1 MTPAYCRHLRR
12 YRFEWGMRTFIRKRR
27 LFATMALALLV
38 GILYFPTLRWL
49 AHEWWSNDYYTHG
62 PLVLMIAG
70 ALLWRRRRAFWYRVP
85 ENRGLVGVGIGLA
98 AHLIGSAWRAP
109 YISALSLPILTAGLV
124 TYFMGMPALRMVA
137 FPLAFA
143 WFAVPLPFVEQ
154 ASVPLQAL
162 TAAASTTLA
171 RLWGIPAQ
179 VQGAQITLASCS
191 LQVGAPCSGLRS
203 IVALLT
209 LDVLFVYLVD
219 GPAWA
224 RGVLLAMAIPM
235 ALIANIVRVALLL
248 VIAQSWGAEAGLH
261 YFHDY
266 SSPVLF
272 LVAVLLLMGVS
283 WAVQCRGI
291 RSDI

>member
-1 MTPAYCRHLRR
+1 
-12 YRFEWGMRTFIRKRR
+12 MRTLIRKRR
-27 LFATMALALLV
+27 LFAAMALALLV

-62 PLVLMIAG
+62 PLVLIIAG
-70 ALLWRRRRAFWYRVP
+70 VLIWRRRRAFWYRSP
-85 ENRGLVGVGIGLA
+85 DNRGLLGMGIGLA

-109 YISALSLPILTAGLV
+109 YISALSLPILVAGLV
-124 TYFMGMPALRMVA
+124 TFFLGVPALRMLA
-137 FPLAFA
+137 FPLAFT
-143 WFAVPLPFVEQ
+143 WFAAPLPFVEQ
-154 ASVPLQAL
+154 ASVPLQSV
-162 TAAASTTLA
+162 TASASTALA

-179 VQGAQITLASCS
+179 VQGAQITLPSCS

-209 LDVLFVYLVD
+209 LTALFVYLVD

-224 RGVLLAMAIPM
+224 RWVLLAMAVPV
-235 ALIANIVRVALLL
+235 ALAANIVRVALLL
-248 VIAQSWGAEAGLH
+248 LVAHLWGAEAGLR

-272 LVAVLLLMGVS
+272 VVAVLLLMGVS
-283 WAVQCRGI
+283 WAAQCRGI